1 MAAVARDHEPPAAL
15 ATMAVL
21 LAPVSFYLGLFLP
34 AEATGRHLLLGTVF
48 GAVGVLCGWR
58 AIRIAGRRRAVR
70 VWSWIGGVICGLG
83 LVMLYWQVLVLVTGG
98 TFPPPFWS
106 PYANR

>member
-1 MAAVARDHEPPAAL
+1 MAAVARDHEPPAVP
-15 ATMAVL
+15 ATVAVV

-34 AEATGRHLLLGTVF
+34 AEGTAKHLVLGTVF
-48 GAVGVLCGWR
+48 AVVGVLCGWR

-70 VWSWIGGVICGLG
+70 VWSWIGGVVCLLG

-98 TFPPPFWS
+98 AFPPPFWS